1 MRLALEQAQLAREAG
16 EVPVGAVVVMDGKIV
31 GRGYNKPISSNDP
44 SSHAE
49 IEALRDAAKSV
60 GNYRLPG
67 ASLFV
72 TIEPCLMCAGAI
84 MHARI
89 ERVVFGANDTKTGV
103 CGSVLDVFAES
114 RLNHHASV
122 TSHVL
127 EAECGSIMTQFFVDK
142 RRKS

>member
-1 MRLALEQAQLAREAG
+1 MRCALEQAQLAREAG
-16 EVPVGAVVVMDGKIV
+16 EVPVGAIVVMDGKIV

-49 IEALRDAAKSV
+49 IDALRDAAKNV
-60 GNYRLPG
+60 GNYRLTG

-89 ERVVFGANDTKTGV
+89 ERVVFGAKDPKTGV
-103 CGSVLDVFAES
+103 CGSVLDVFAEP

-122 TSHVL
+122 TRGVL
-127 EAECGSIMTQFFVDK
+127 EDECGNIMTQFFLDK